1 MSVTCYPSA
10 GKRKAFKMCKA
21 FADGC
26 HGVVAPAG
34 HPHLNPGPAF
44 FYGWTTHTG
53 PLIEQCRAEG
63 RTWFYADNAYYFGR
77 TKFYRITTGALM
89 LNGGPAAPVDR
100 RRWAAFGLDIKPW
113 RDEGQGHILVATQS
127 ELHYTMHLGVSRD
140 DWTSEVVRRL
150 KEHTSREIVVCH
162 KPPTPWVGG
171 LPHANF
177 DAALPGAWAVVSH
190 TSSCM
195 VKALLEGVPVIS
207 LGESMVSHLA
217 GANLASI
224 ESPYRPRG
232 RLALMKSLA
241 SNQWTRSEI
250 SKGLAWRRLQ
260 DSRAVAA

>member
-10 GKRKAFKMCKA
+10 GKRKAFKICKA

-34 HPHLNPGPAF
+34 HPHLNPGAAF

-63 RTWFYADNAYYFGR
+63 RIWFYADNAYYFGR
-77 TKFYRITTGALM
+77 TKYYRITTGALM
-89 LNGGPAAPVDR
+89 LNGGPVAPVDR

-127 ELHYTMHLGVSRD
+127 ALHYTMHLGVSRD
-140 DWTSEVVRRL
+140 DWTAEVVRRL
-150 KEHTSREIVVCH
+150 KEHTNREIVVCH
-162 KPPTPWVGG
+162 KPPTPWLDG

-177 DAALPGAWAVVSH
+177 DVALPGAWAVVSH

-207 LGESMVSHLA
+207 LGESMVSQLA

-241 SNQWTRSEI
+241 SNQWTRSEM